1 MDRLALALAQARRKK
16 EMLAVMFLGLDRFEV
31 VNDTAGRSEGDK
43 LLRSAG
49 ERLWGLI
56 REGDTVARVGG
67 DEFAIL
73 LSGIS
78 EMEGAVAVSKR
89 ILEDFRRPWVLDSHE
104 FRVTTSIGI
113 ALYPNDGEDAETL
126 LKNADAAMYR
136 AKEQGRDNF
145 QLYTP
150 AMNAAIL
157 ERIALENDLRQAL
170 EREEFVLHYQ
180 PQVNISTGRVVGM
193 EALVRWQHPDRGL
206 IPPMEFIPVAEETG
220 LILPLGEWV
229 LRTACVQNKAWQ
241 EAGLPSMRVAVNLSA
256 RQFQSRELVNTVTQ
270 ILEETGLDP
279 NCLQLEITE
288 GVAMQDTEFT
298 ATVLDDLKVI
308 GVQIVI
314 DDFGTGHSSLSY
326 LARFPVDAL
335 KIDRSFV
342 GGLPMDQSAAAITT
356 AIITLAHS
364 LNLSVIAEGV
374 ETEDQLA
381 FLKERNCDEF
391 QGYLFSEPKEAGA

>member
-1 MDRLALALAQARRKK
+1 MALAQARRKK

-73 LSGIS
+73 LPGIS
-78 EMEGAVAVSKR
+78 QAEGAVGVSKR
-89 ILEDFRRPWVLDSHE
+89 ILEDFRRLWVLDGHE

-113 ALYPNDGEDAETL
+113 ALYPDDGEDAETL

-136 AKEQGRDNF
+136 VKEQGRDDF
-145 QLYTP
+145 QLYTL
-150 AMNAAIL
+150 AMNVAIL
-157 ERIALENDLRQAL
+157 ERIALEDDLRRAL

-180 PQVNISTGRVVGM
+180 PQVNISSGRIVGM

-206 IPPMEFIPVAEETG
+206 ISPMEFIPVAEEGG

-256 RQFQSRELVNTVTQ
+256 RQFQSRELVNTVTR
-270 ILEETGLDP
+270 ILEDTGLDP

-298 ATVLDDLKVI
+298 TTVLDDLKVV

-314 DDFGTGHSSLSY
+314 DDFGTDHSSLSY
-326 LARFPVDAL
+326 LACFPVDAL
-335 KIDRSFV
+335 KIDQSFV
-342 GGLPMDQSAAAITT
+342 SGLPMDQSAAAITA

-364 LNLSVIAEGV
+364 LNFCVIAEGV

-381 FLKERNCDEF
+381 FLKERDCDEF